1 MPAELPLQCAI
12 MLPSPYHQA
21 LAARFMQVVPHVH
34 ELGMHVIDLQ
44 PDAVH
49 LRLPYREEWLG
60 DIVHGLIHPGII
72 STLVD
77 SGSGLAVLA
86 RLEKPEPIA
95 TLDLRMDYLRPA
107 VKDQALDCRAEAFR
121 VTPHI
126 VFVRACVWQND
137 ENKPV
142 ALSQSVFMRS
152 STSNKHVV

>member
-1 MPAELPLQCAI
+1 MK
-12 MLPSPYHQA
+12 
-21 LAARFMQVVPHVH
+21 VVPHVH
-34 ELGMHVIDLQ
+34 DLGMSVVSLQ
-44 PDAVH
+44 PDGIH
-49 LRLPYREEWLG
+49 IRLPYREEWLG

-86 RLEKPEPIA
+86 RLENPEPIA

-107 VKDQALDCRAEAFR
+107 LKDLALDCRAEAFR

-126 VFVRACVWQND
+126 VFVRASVWQSD
-137 ENKPV
+137 DSKPV

-152 STSNKHVV
+152 STSKKRVV